1 MHPSIAQ
8 LDRKAQQ
15 AAQLQL
21 DAEQGIA
28 LLNALAAKWWEQGYN
43 AAVWGLKP
51 SGFWT
56 PDHQRGYLAALTS
69 QPAYSAQAVPA

>member
-1 MHPSIAQ
+1 MSPSIAQ
-8 LDRKAQQ
+8 LDRQAQQ

-28 LLNALAAKWWEQGYN
+28 LLNALSAKWWEQGYN
-43 AAVWGLKP
+43 AAQWGLQP

-56 PDHQRGYLAALTS
+56 PDHQRGYLAAIAARQL
-69 QPAYSAQAVPA
+69 QAVPA

>member
-8 LDRKAQQ
+8 LDRQAQQ

-28 LLNALAAKWWEQGYN
+28 LLNALSAKWWEQGYN
-43 AAVWGLKP
+43 AAQWGLKP

-56 PDHQRGYLAALTS
+56 PDHQRGYLTAIAAR
-69 QPAYSAQAVPA
+69 QPQAVPA

>member
-1 MHPSIAQ
+1 MQPRLAQ
-8 LDRKAQQ
+8 LDRKAQES
-15 AAQLQL
+15 AQCHL

-43 AAVWGLKP
+43 TAQWGLKP

-56 PDHQRGYLAALTS
+56 PDHQRGYLTAIAAR
-69 QPAYSAQAVPA
+69 QPQAAPA